1 MEYRILGRLAVQRDG
16 RDLILG
22 GLRQRAVLA
31 VLLLADNRIVDVDR
45 LIEQVWGDGAPSKPL
60 ASLRAY
66 VTNLRR
72 ILGADGVLVRE
83 GTGYRLDTGHD
94 VVDSS
99 EFARL
104 FAHGSRL
111 LDEGDAAGA
120 KSTFDDALGR
130 WRGTPL
136 ADFRNL
142 NFAMPE
148 VHRLD
153 TMRADAVEARFNAA
167 LRLGDSTDL
176 IADLESEVASNPM
189 RESLWWQLMLAM
201 YRSGRRT
208 DALRAYECVLGV
220 LDTELGVMP
229 GVALQRLATDIRNE
243 SAELD
248 WQPTVLAVTAAR
260 SVEPRHE
267 GMFGRPS
274 EVRRLRDSVLAAA
287 ERRGGVIVLTGDSGM
302 GKTALAHHAAELADE
317 AGLATAWAG
326 HASDVRR
333 PSSWAWAH
341 AVRTLAGQLPSGAG
355 TLHAPL
361 PDWWRVAT
369 DDAGTGEAPPPTG
382 FDVLEATTAALAEL
396 VTKRPALIVLDDL
409 QRADRFT
416 HDVLEHVASAGRL
429 LPLLIVATWQAGGES
444 DRPSSARAFER
455 LRSRTD
461 IEFLKL
467 RGLSSD
473 ATADLITDVCG
484 IAPAPDF
491 TSSVHTRTGGNPF
504 YIRELIRLLADNGRI
519 GDASTVIE
527 GEDVPEAVSKVIR
540 RRLSALPT
548 PSRAALYAAAV
559 SGAEF
564 LVSRLAAVT
573 KTTIAEMTHA
583 LSFAQRAGLIV
594 EIAGQPTGFR
604 FSHGLVRDAIAVEI
618 NGVDR
623 ARLHADI
630 ARVYAGESDDVAS
643 LDATDGAHH
652 AWRAGGELD
661 APTAL
666 RLLNRAR
673 ADAWARSAY
682 REVADLDRRA
692 LDVCSR
698 LPSGSTRFDIEIDL
712 QLQLASVEAFAS
724 GQSSAKVLA
733 DLRRSSDTGQDA
745 VQSTIAVAMG
755 SLEACGTGR
764 YHDAA
769 VLSDSLVDFFT
780 ATADPIA
787 GSAGYYIR
795 ALTEFMRG
803 NLDLALAS
811 VSTLTSDVPVVDL
824 EQFGAF
830 ASFEV
835 LAYGVAAHAHG
846 LRGDIDSARAALSAG
861 LALGTERSDA
871 FGAAVLRTADIQL
884 SAMIG
889 AADGV
894 ADRADNA
901 VAGLTDLG
909 IDQFIGGARLIRG
922 WARAMEAGGV
932 DTVDEMQV
940 ALDLHGQGGRRIFSP
955 LYYGLLCDATE
966 SYRHIADAQTLLAQA
981 EIVAAA
987 TGERVWDAQL
997 SARRLRLA
1005 ARRRTGRTAD

>member
-1 MEYRILGRLAVQRDG
+1 MEYRILGRLAVHRDG
-16 RDLILG
+16 RDLVLG

-31 VLLLADNRIVDVDR
+31 ALLLADNRVVDVDR
-45 LIEQVWGDGAPSKPL
+45 LIEQVWGDDAPSKPL

-72 ILGADGVLVRE
+72 ILGSDGVLVRD
-83 GTGYRLDTGHD
+83 GTGYRLDTADH
-94 VVDSS
+94 VVDVR
-99 EFARL
+99 EFTRLVAR
-104 FAHGSRL
+104 ARTL
-111 LDEGDAAGA
+111 LDEGDAAAA
-120 KSTFDDALGR
+120 KSTFDDALGH

-153 TMRADAVEARFNAA
+153 TMRADAVEARFDAA
-167 LRLGDSTDL
+167 LRLGVNADL
-176 IADLESEVASNPM
+176 IVDLESEVASNPM

-208 DALRAYECVLGV
+208 EALRAYERAVDV
-220 LDTELGVMP
+220 LDRELGVMP

-248 WQPTVLAVTAAR
+248 WEPTIFAASDTSTVDQR
-260 SVEPRHE
+260 RE
-267 GMFGRPS
+267 GLFGRPS
-274 EVRRLRDSVLAAA
+274 ESRRLRDALHAAT
-287 ERRGGVIVLTGDSGM
+287 ERRGGVIVVTGDSGM
-302 GKTALAHHAAELADE
+302 GKTALAHHVAEVADE
-317 AGLATAWAG
+317 LGLATAWAG

-341 AVRTLAGQLPSGAG
+341 AVRTLAGQLPRGAG
-355 TLHAPL
+355 ALHAPL

-369 DDAGTGEAPPPTG
+369 DDANAHDASTPTG

-396 VTKRPALIVLDDL
+396 AAKRPALIVLDDL

-416 HDVLEHVASAGRL
+416 HDVLEHVASTGRR
-429 LPLLIVATWQAGGES
+429 LPLLIVATWQDGGGS
-444 DRPSSARAFER
+444 DRRTSARAFDR

-467 RGLSSD
+467 RGLSLD
-473 ATADLITDVCG
+473 ATAELIADVCG
-484 IAPAPDF
+484 VVPRPDF

-504 YIRELIRLLADNGRI
+504 YIRELIRLLADSDRI
-519 GDASTVIE
+519 GDASTVID
-527 GEDVPEAVSKVIR
+527 GEDVPEAVSGVIR
-540 RRLSALPT
+540 RRLSALPM
-548 PSRAALYAAAV
+548 PSRTALYAASV

-564 LVSRLAAVT
+564 VVSRLAAVT
-573 KTTIAEMTHA
+573 GTSIAETTNS
-583 LSFAQRAGLIV
+583 LSFALRAGLIV
-594 EIAGQPTGFR
+594 EINGQPTGFR

-618 NGVDR
+618 NGVER
-623 ARLHADI
+623 AHLHADI
-630 ARVYAGESDDVAS
+630 ARVYAAEPGDVAS
-643 LDATDGAHH
+643 QDAIDGAHH
-652 AWRAGGELD
+652 AWRAAGELD

-666 RLLNRAR
+666 RLLDRAR
-673 ADAWARSAY
+673 SDAWARSAY
-682 REVADLDRRA
+682 REVAELDRRA

-698 LPSGSTRFDIEIDL
+698 LPSGPTRFDAEIDL
-712 QLQLASVEAFAS
+712 QLQLASVEAVVT
-724 GQSSAKVLA
+724 GQTSAKTLA
-733 DLRRSSDTGQDA
+733 ALRRSSDGGNDA
-745 VQSTIAVAMG
+745 VQSTTSVAMG
-755 SLEACGTGR
+755 CLEACGIGR

-769 VLSDSLVDFFT
+769 VLSDSLVEFFA

-787 GSAGYYIR
+787 GSAGFYIR

-803 NLDLALAS
+803 HLDRALES
-811 VSTLTSDVPVVDL
+811 VATLHSRVPTVDW
-824 EQFGAF
+824 EQYGAL

-835 LAYGVAAHAHG
+835 LGYGVAAHAHG
-846 LRGDIDSARAALSAG
+846 LRGDFDGARVTLADG
-861 LALGTERSDA
+861 LALAAQRHDA
-871 FGAAVLRTADIQL
+871 FGAAVLRTADVQL
-884 SAMIG
+884 AAMVG
-889 AADGV
+889 VTDGV
-894 ADRADNA
+894 VERADQV
-901 VAGLTDLG
+901 VAELSELG

-922 WARAMEAGGV
+922 WARAMEPDGV

-955 LYYGLLCDATE
+955 LYYGLLCDATA
-966 SYRHIADAQTLLAQA
+966 SHRDVADARHLLARA
-981 EIVAAA
+981 ETVAAA

-1005 ARRRTGRTAD
+1005 ARRRTGD